1 VVTWLTHTLA
11 EWGLPPELTFV
22 FASIV
27 LLVLLI
33 SWGKIQPFLAFLV
46 ASSVAAILLGLPI
59 DKVPGVLEK
68 GVGNILGGLLGIVCI
83 GAMFGKLV
91 ANSGAAQKIAMV
103 LMRVFGEKRLT
114 WALMFTGFLVG
125 IPLFYNV
132 GFVLLVPLVFSVVQQ
147 TKVPPIYL
155 GIPMFASLSVT
166 HGFLPPH
173 PAPTAM
179 LPIFGAD
186 IGTTLMY
193 GMIVALPA
201 MICAGPLYARLF
213 RNIESKPITL
223 FVAPLRPEN
232 ELPSTFNC
240 FGSALLPVALIACSM
255 AVSKA
260 PESWQPM
267 LMFWTNPLIVMLLA
281 LGVATY
287 TLGTSRGMKLQQL
300 MEDYGNSVKDIAVI
314 LLIIAG
320 AGTLKE
326 VFVATGVD
334 KNISAAL
341 TDIAIDPLVL
351 GWLIAGVIRVSLGS
365 ATVAGMTAASLMAPV
380 VAAGGVDPNL
390 MVLAVGAGSL
400 MFSHVNDSG
409 FWMAKEYFNL
419 SLKETI
425 MSWTLMEGI
434 VGIVGIIGVLCLEAV
449 LY

>member
-1 VVTWLTHTLA
+1 VEMVY
-11 EWGLPPELTFV
+11 V

-46 ASSVAAILLGLPI
+46 ASSVAAVLLGLPAE
-59 DKVPGVLEK
+59 KVPGVLEK
-68 GVGNILGGLLGIVCI
+68 GIGNLLGGLLAIVCI

-103 LMRVFGEKRLT
+103 LMRMFGEKHLT

-125 IPLFYNV
+125 VPLFYNV

-147 TKVPPIYL
+147 TRVPPIYL

-179 LPIFGAD
+179 LPMFGAD
-186 IGTTLMY
+186 IATTLLY
-193 GMIVALPA
+193 GLIVAIPA
-201 MICAGPLYARLF
+201 MIIAGPVFAGLF
-213 RNIESKPITL
+213 RRVKSNPITL
-223 FVAPLRPEN
+223 FVAPLRPES
-232 ELPSTFNC
+232 ELPSAFNC
-240 FGSALLPVALIACSM
+240 FASALLPVVLIACSM
-255 AVSKA
+255 LVPLA
-260 PESWQPM
+260 PAEAQSA
-267 LMFWTNPLIVMLLA
+267 LKFWTNPLIVMLVSLA
-281 LGVATY
+281 VATW
-287 TLGTSRGMKLQQL
+287 TLGLSRGMKIGAL
-300 MEDYGNSVKDIAVI
+300 MDEYGNSVKDIAVI

-326 VFVATGVD
+326 VFVASGVD
-334 KNISAAL
+334 KQISDTL
-341 TDIAIDPLVL
+341 TGIAIDPLVL
-351 GWLIAGVIRVSLGS
+351 GWLIAGIIRVSLGS
-365 ATVAGMTAASLMAPV
+365 ATVAGMTAAGLMAPV
-380 VAAGGVDPNL
+380 VMSTDVDPNL

-419 SLKETI
+419 SLKDTLR
-425 MSWTLMEGI
+425 SWTLMEGI
-434 VGIVGIIGVLCLEAV
+434 VGVVGIIGVLILEAIIH
-449 LY
+449 

>member
-1 VVTWLTHTLA
+1 MEIWY
-11 EWGLPPELTFV
+11 V
-22 FASIV
+22 FGSIV

-91 ANSGAAQKIAMV
+91 SNSGAAQKIAMV
-103 LMRVFGEKRLT
+103 LMRLFGEKHIT
-114 WALMFTGFLVG
+114 WAMMFTGLLVG

-147 TKVPPIYL
+147 SKVPPIYV

-179 LPIFGAD
+179 LPMFGAD
-186 IGTTLMY
+186 MGKTLMY
-193 GMIVALPA
+193 GLIVAIPA
-201 MICAGPLYARLF
+201 MVCAGPLYARLF
-213 RNIESKPITL
+213 RNVKSNPITL
-223 FVAPLRPEN
+223 FVAPLRPES
-232 ELPSTFNC
+232 ELPTTFNC
-240 FGSALLPVALIACSM
+240 FASALLPVALIACSM
-255 AVSKA
+255 FVPLA
-260 PESWQPM
+260 PESAQPA
-267 LMFWTNPLIVMLLA
+267 LKFWTNPLIVMLLA
-281 LGVATY
+281 LAVATY
-287 TLGTSRGMKLQQL
+287 TLGLSRGLKLQPL
-300 MEDYGNSVKDIAVI
+300 MDDYGNSVKDIAVI

-326 VFVATGVD
+326 VFVATNVD
-334 KNISAAL
+334 KNISELL
-341 TDIAIDPLVL
+341 TGISIDPLIL

-365 ATVAGMTAASLMAPV
+365 ATVAGMTAAGLMAPV
-380 VAAGGVDPNL
+380 VANNPHVDPQL
-390 MVLAVGAGSL
+390 MVLAIGAGSL

-419 SLKETI
+419 SIKETI
-425 MSWTLMEGI
+425 KSWTLMEGI
-434 VGIVGIIGVLCLEAV
+434 VGVVGIISVLILER
-449 LY
+449 LI

>member
-1 VVTWLTHTLA
+1 MELAYVV
-11 EWGLPPELTFV
+11 G
-22 FASIV
+22 SIV

-33 SWGKIQPFLAFLV
+33 SWGKVQPFLAFLI
-46 ASSVAAILLGLPI
+46 ASTVAAVSLGLPI

-68 GVGNILGGLLGIVCI
+68 GIGSILGGLLGIVCI

-103 LMRVFGEKRLT
+103 LMRVFGEKHVT
-114 WALMFTGFLVG
+114 WAMMFTGFLVG

-147 TKVPPIYL
+147 TKVPPIYV

-179 LPIFGAD
+179 LPIFGAN

-193 GMIVALPA
+193 GLIVALPA
-201 MICAGPLYARLF
+201 MIIAGPVFARLF
-213 RNIESKPITL
+213 RNVKSNPVTL
-223 FVAPLRPEN
+223 FIAPLRPES
-232 ELPSTFNC
+232 ELPGTFNC
-240 FGSALLPVALIACSM
+240 FGSALLPVVLIACSM
-255 AVSKA
+255 AVPLA
-260 PESWQPM
+260 PENLQSA
-267 LMFWTNPLIVMLLA
+267 LKFWTNPLVVMLLSLA
-281 LGVATY
+281 VATY
-287 TLGTSRGMKLQQL
+287 TLGLSRGMKIGPL
-300 MEDYGNSVKDIAVI
+300 MDDYGNSVKDIAVI

-320 AGTLKE
+320 AGTLKQ
-326 VFVATGVD
+326 VFTETGVE

-341 TDIAIDPLVL
+341 LGVPIDPLVL

-365 ATVAGMTAASLMAPV
+365 ATVAGMTAAGLMAPV
-380 VAAGGVDPNL
+380 VTGGHVDPNL

-419 SLKETI
+419 SLKDTLK
-425 MSWTLMEGI
+425 SWTLMEGI
-434 VGIVGIIGVLCLEAV
+434 VGVVGLIGVLILERFV
-449 LY
+449 T

>member
-1 VVTWLTHTLA
+1 M
-11 EWGLPPELTFV
+11 FYV

-46 ASSVAAILLGLPI
+46 ASSVAAVLLGLPAE
-59 DKVPGVLEK
+59 KVPAVLEK
-68 GVGNILGGLLGIVCI
+68 GIGNLLGGLLAIVCI

-103 LMRVFGEKRLT
+103 LMRMFGEKYLT

-179 LPIFGAD
+179 LPMFGAD
-186 IGTTLMY
+186 IATTLLY
-193 GMIVALPA
+193 GLIVAVPA
-201 MICAGPLYARLF
+201 MIIAGPVFAGLF
-213 RNIESKPITL
+213 RNVKSNPITL
-223 FVAPLRPEN
+223 FVAPLRPEH

-240 FGSALLPVALIACSM
+240 FASALLPVVLIACSM
-255 AVSKA
+255 LVPLA
-260 PESWQPM
+260 PDEMQSA
-267 LMFWTNPLIVMLLA
+267 LRFWTNPLVVMLLSLA
-281 LGVATY
+281 VATW
-287 TLGTSRGMKLQQL
+287 TLGLARGMKIQSL
-300 MEDYGNSVKDIAVI
+300 MDEYGNSVKDIAVI

-334 KNISAAL
+334 KQISETL
-341 TDIAIDPLVL
+341 TGIAIDPLVL
-351 GWLIAGVIRVSLGS
+351 GWLIAGIIRVSLGS
-365 ATVAGMTAASLMAPV
+365 ATVAGMTAAGLMAPV
-380 VAAGGVDPNL
+380 VASTNVDPNL

-419 SLKETI
+419 SLKDTLK
-425 MSWTLMEGI
+425 SWTLMEGI
-434 VGIVGIIGVLCLEAV
+434 VGVVGIAGVLILEAV
-449 LY
+449 IT

>member
-1 VVTWLTHTLA
+1 MEMVY
-11 EWGLPPELTFV
+11 V
-22 FASIV
+22 FSSIV

-33 SWGKIQPFLAFLV
+33 SWGKVQPFLAFLV
-46 ASSVAAILLGLPI
+46 ASSVAGVLLGLPAE
-59 DKVPGVLEK
+59 KVPGVLEK
-68 GVGNILGGLLGIVCI
+68 GIGNLLGGLLGIVCI

-103 LMRVFGEKRLT
+103 LMRLFGEKHLT

-179 LPIFGAD
+179 LPMFGAD
-186 IGTTLMY
+186 IATTLLY
-193 GMIVALPA
+193 GLIVAVPA
-201 MICAGPLYARLF
+201 MVIAGPVFAGLF
-213 RNIESKPITL
+213 RNVKSNPITL
-223 FVAPLRPEN
+223 FVAPLRPEH
-232 ELPSTFNC
+232 ELPSAFNC
-240 FGSALLPVALIACSM
+240 FASALLPVVVIACSM
-255 AVSKA
+255 LVPMA
-260 PESWQPM
+260 PESLQST
-267 LMFWTNPLIVMLLA
+267 LKFWTNPLIVMLLSLA
-281 LGVATY
+281 VATW
-287 TLGTSRGMKLQQL
+287 TLGLSRGMRMQAL
-300 MEDYGNSVKDIAVI
+300 MDDYGNSVKDIAVI

-326 VFVATGVD
+326 VFVATGAD
-334 KNISAAL
+334 QEISASL
-341 TDIAIDPLVL
+341 TSIAIDPLIL
-351 GWLIAGVIRVSLGS
+351 GWLIAGIIRVSLGS
-365 ATVAGMTAASLMAPV
+365 ATVAGMTAAGLMMPV
-380 VAAGGVDPNL
+380 VASTGVDPNL

-419 SLKETI
+419 SLKDTLK
-425 MSWTLMEGI
+425 SWTLMEGI
-434 VGIVGIIGVLCLEAV
+434 VGVVGIIGVLILEAI

>member
-1 VVTWLTHTLA
+1 VELA
-11 EWGLPPELTFV
+11 YV

-33 SWGKIQPFLAFLV
+33 SWGKVQPFLAFLV

-103 LMRVFGEKRLT
+103 LMRLFGEKHLT

-179 LPIFGAD
+179 LPMFGAD
-186 IGTTLMY
+186 MGRTLFY
-193 GMIVALPA
+193 GIMVAIPA
-201 MICAGPLYARLF
+201 MVLAGPIFAKLF
-213 RNIESKPITL
+213 RNVKSNPITL
-223 FVAPLRPEN
+223 FVAPMRPES
-232 ELPSTFNC
+232 ELPSAFNC
-240 FGSALLPVALIACSM
+240 FATALLPVVLIALSLYESLIGPVPQ
-255 AVSKA
+255 AIA
-260 PESWQPM
+260 PA
-267 LMFWTNPLIVMLLA
+267 FHFFTNPLIVMLLSLA
-281 LGVATY
+281 IATW
-287 TLGTSRGMKLQQL
+287 TLGLSRGMKIQPL
-300 MEDYGNSVKDIAVI
+300 MDDYGNSVKDIAVI

-341 TDIAIDPLVL
+341 TGIAIDPLVL

-365 ATVAGMTAASLMAPV
+365 ATVAGMTAAGLMAPV
-380 VAAGGVDPNL
+380 VVAGNVDPNL

-419 SLKETI
+419 SLKETL

-434 VGIVGIIGVLCLEAV
+434 VGIVGITGVLILESI

>member
-1 VVTWLTHTLA
+1 MELA
-11 EWGLPPELTFV
+11 YV

-33 SWGKIQPFLAFLV
+33 SWGKVQPFLAFLV

-91 ANSGAAQKIAMV
+91 AGSGAAQKIAMV
-103 LMRVFGEKRLT
+103 LMRIFGEKHLT
-114 WALMFTGFLVG
+114 WALMCTGFLVG

-179 LPIFGAD
+179 LPMFGAD
-186 IGTTLMY
+186 IGTTLFY
-193 GMIVALPA
+193 GLIVAVPA
-201 MICAGPLYARLF
+201 MIIAGPLFARLF
-213 RNIESKPITL
+213 RNVKSKPITL
-223 FVAPLRPEN
+223 FVAPLRPES
-232 ELPSTFNC
+232 ELPSAFNC
-240 FGSALLPVALIACSM
+240 FASALLPVVLIACSM
-255 AVSKA
+255 AVPLA
-260 PESWQPM
+260 PPDWQAA
-267 LMFWTNPLIVMLLA
+267 LKFWTNPLIVMLVALA
-281 LGVATY
+281 IATY
-287 TLGTSRGMKLQQL
+287 TLGLSRGMKIQPL
-300 MEDYGNSVKDIAVI
+300 MDDYGNSVKDIAVI

-326 VFVATGVD
+326 VFTATGVD
-334 KNISAAL
+334 KNISEAL
-341 TDIAIDPLVL
+341 KGIPIDPLIL
-351 GWLIAGVIRVSLGS
+351 GWMIAGVIRVSLGS
-365 ATVAGMTAASLMAPV
+365 ATVAGMTAAALMKPV
-380 VAAGGVDPNL
+380 VMAGGVDPNL

-419 SLKETI
+419 SLKETLL
-425 MSWTLMEGI
+425 SWTLMEGI
-434 VGIVGIIGVLCLEAV
+434 VGIVGIIGVLILEAIIR
-449 LY
+449 

>member
-1 VVTWLTHTLA
+1 M
-11 EWGLPPELTFV
+11 ELIYV
-22 FASIV
+22 GVSIV

-33 SWGKIQPFLAFLV
+33 SAGKIQPFLAFLV
-46 ASSVAAILLGLPI
+46 ASSVAGVLLGLPA

-68 GVGNILGGLLGIVCI
+68 GIGNLLGGLLGIVCI

-103 LMRVFGEKRLT
+103 LMRLFGEKNLT

-179 LPIFGAD
+179 LPMFGAD
-186 IGTTLMY
+186 IAKTLYY
-193 GMIVALPA
+193 GIIVALPA
-201 MICAGPLYARLF
+201 MIIAGPIFARLF
-213 RNIESKPITL
+213 RNVQGKPITL
-223 FVAPLRPEN
+223 FVAPLRPES
-232 ELPSTFNC
+232 ELPGGFNC
-240 FGSALLPVALIACSM
+240 FASALLPVALIACSM
-255 AVSKA
+255 AVPQA
-260 PESWQPM
+260 PADWQPA
-267 LMFWTNPLIVMLLA
+267 LRFWTNPLIVMLVSLA
-281 LGVATY
+281 LATY
-287 TLGTSRGMKLQQL
+287 TLGLSRGMKIQAL
-300 MEDYGNSVKDIAVI
+300 MDDYGNSVKDIAVI

-326 VFVATGVD
+326 VFVASGVD
-334 KNISAAL
+334 RNISDLL
-341 TDIAIDPLVL
+341 TGLSIDPLVL

-365 ATVAGMTAASLMAPV
+365 ATVAGMTAAGLMAPV
-380 VAAGGVDPNL
+380 VANAHVDPNL

-425 MSWTLMEGI
+425 LSWTLMEGI
-434 VGIVGIIGVLCLEAV
+434 VGIVGIVGVLILEAV
-449 LY
+449 IT

>member
-1 VVTWLTHTLA
+1 MEMVY
-11 EWGLPPELTFV
+11 V

-27 LLVLLI
+27 LLVVLI

-46 ASSVAAILLGLPI
+46 ASSVAAVLLGLPAE
-59 DKVPGVLEK
+59 KVPGVLEK
-68 GVGNILGGLLGIVCI
+68 GIGNLLGGLLGIVCI

-103 LMRVFGEKRLT
+103 LMRLFGEKNVT

-147 TKVPPIYL
+147 TKVPPIYV

-179 LPIFGAD
+179 LPMFGAD
-186 IGTTLMY
+186 IATTLLY
-193 GMIVALPA
+193 GLIVALPA
-201 MICAGPLYARLF
+201 MIIAGPIFAGLF
-213 RNIESKPITL
+213 RNAKYNPITL
-223 FVAPLRPEN
+223 FVAPMRPET
-232 ELPSTFNC
+232 ELPSAFNC
-240 FGSALLPVALIACSM
+240 FASALLPVALIACSM
-255 AVSKA
+255 AVPLA
-260 PESWQPM
+260 PEHWHSA
-267 LMFWTNPLIVMLLA
+267 LKFWTNPLVVMLLS

-287 TLGTSRGMKLQQL
+287 TLGLSRGMKIQPL
-300 MEDYGNSVKDIAVI
+300 MDDYGNSVKDIAVI

-334 KNISAAL
+334 QQISASL
-341 TDIAIDPLVL
+341 TSIPIDPLIL
-351 GWLIAGVIRVSLGS
+351 GWLIAGIIRVSLGS
-365 ATVAGMTAASLMAPV
+365 ATVAGMTAAGLMAPV
-380 VAAGGVDPNL
+380 VASANVDPNL
-390 MVLAVGAGSL
+390 MVLAIGAGSL

-419 SLKETI
+419 SLKDTLK
-425 MSWTLMEGI
+425 SWTLMEGI
-434 VGIVGIIGVLCLEAV
+434 VGVVGIIGVLILEAV
-449 LY
+449 IA

>member
-1 VVTWLTHTLA
+1 M
-11 EWGLPPELTFV
+11 ELTYV

-33 SWGKIQPFLAFLV
+33 SWGKVQPFLAFLV
-46 ASSVAAILLGLPI
+46 ASAVAGALLGLDI
-59 DKVPGVLEK
+59 DKIPAVLDR
-68 GVGNILGGLLGIVCI
+68 GVGNLLGGLLGIVCI

-91 ANSGAAQKIAMV
+91 ADSGAAQKIAMV
-103 LMRVFGEKRLT
+103 LMRAFGEKNAT
-114 WALMFTGFLVG
+114 WALMCTGFLVG

-179 LPIFGAD
+179 LPQFGAD
-186 IGTTLMY
+186 MATTLFY
-193 GMIVALPA
+193 GIIVALPA
-201 MICAGPLYARLF
+201 MIIAGPIFAKLF
-213 RNIESKPITL
+213 RNVRSNPITL
-223 FVAPLRPEN
+223 FMAPMRPES
-232 ELPSTFNC
+232 ELPSAFNC
-240 FGSALLPVALIACSM
+240 FATALLPVGLIAMSLLDSLFH
-255 AVSKA
+255 VI
-260 PESWQPM
+260 PEGILPTFRFFTS
-267 LMFWTNPLIVMLLA
+267 PLIVMLLSLA
-281 LGVATY
+281 IATY
-287 TLGTSRGMKLQQL
+287 SLGLSRGMKMQSL
-300 MEDYGNSVKDIAVI
+300 MDGYGNSVKDIAVI

-365 ATVAGMTAASLMAPV
+365 ATVAGMTAAGLMAPV
-380 VAAGGVDPNL
+380 VASGGVDPNL

-419 SLKETI
+419 SLKETL

-434 VGIVGIIGVLCLEAV
+434 VGIVGIIGVLALEAI

>member
-1 VVTWLTHTLA
+1 M
-11 EWGLPPELTFV
+11 ELIWV
-22 FASIV
+22 FTSIV

-46 ASSVAAILLGLPI
+46 ASSVAALLLGLPAEQ
-59 DKVPGVLEK
+59 VPSVLEK
-68 GVGNILGGLLGIVCI
+68 GIGNLLGGLLGIVCI

-103 LMRVFGEKRLT
+103 LMRLFGEKHVT
-114 WALMFTGFLVG
+114 WAMMFTGFLVG

-147 TKVPPIYL
+147 LKVPPIYV

-186 IGTTLMY
+186 ISTTLMY
-193 GMIVALPA
+193 GIIVALPA
-201 MICAGPLYARLF
+201 MILAGPVYARLF
-213 RNIESKPITL
+213 RNVKSNPITL
-223 FVAPLRPEN
+223 FVAPLRPES
-232 ELPSTFNC
+232 ELPSAFNC

-255 AVSKA
+255 AVPMA
-260 PESWQPM
+260 PAEWQST
-267 LMFWTNPLIVMLLA
+267 LKFWTNPLIVMLLSLA
-281 LGVATY
+281 VATY
-287 TLGTSRGMKLQQL
+287 TLGLSRGLKIGPL
-300 MEDYGNSVKDIAVI
+300 MDDYGNSVKDIAVI

-334 KNISAAL
+334 KQISASL
-341 TDIAIDPLVL
+341 TSIPIDPLVL

-365 ATVAGMTAASLMAPV
+365 ATVAGMTAAAPHE
-380 VAAGGVDPNL
+380 AGGGGWRRRSEPH
-390 MVLAVGAGSL
+390 GARRGR
-400 MFSHVNDSG
+400 G
-409 FWMAKEYFNL
+409 
-419 SLKETI
+419 
-425 MSWTLMEGI
+425 
-434 VGIVGIIGVLCLEAV
+434 
-449 LY
+449 

>member
-1 VVTWLTHTLA
+1 MEMVY
-11 EWGLPPELTFV
+11 V

-33 SWGKIQPFLAFLV
+33 SWGKVQPFLAFLV
-46 ASSVAAILLGLPI
+46 ASAVAGALLGLPV
-59 DKVPGVLEK
+59 DKIPGVLEK
-68 GVGNILGGLLGIVCI
+68 GIGNLLAGLLAIVCI

-91 ANSGAAQKIAMV
+91 ANSGAAQKIALV
-103 LMRVFGEKRLT
+103 LMRAFGEKNAT

-147 TKVPPIYL
+147 TKVPPIYR

-186 IGTTLMY
+186 MATTLFY
-193 GMIVALPA
+193 GFIVALPA
-201 MICAGPLYARLF
+201 MIIAGPVYARLF
-213 RNIESKPITL
+213 RNVKSNPITL
-223 FVAPLRPEN
+223 FVAPMRPES
-232 ELPSTFNC
+232 ELPSAFNC
-240 FGSALLPVALIACSM
+240 FATALLPVALIALSLLDTLFH
-255 AVSKA
+255 VI
-260 PESWQPM
+260 PESSLPVFRF
-267 LMFWTNPLIVMLLA
+267 LTHPLTVMLLSLA
-281 LGVATY
+281 IATW
-287 TLGTSRGMKLQQL
+287 TLGLSRGMKMQAL
-300 MEDYGNSVKDIAVI
+300 MDEYGNSVKDIAVI

-334 KNISAAL
+334 QQISASL
-341 TDIAIDPLVL
+341 TQIAIDPLVL
-351 GWLIAGVIRVSLGS
+351 GWLIAGIIRVSLGS
-365 ATVAGMTAASLMAPV
+365 ATVAGMTAAGLMAPV
-380 VAAGGVDPNL
+380 VMSTGVDPNL

-419 SLKETI
+419 SLKDTI
-425 MSWTLMEGI
+425 KSWTLMEGI
-434 VGIVGIIGVLCLEAV
+434 VGVVGIIGVLALEAV

>member
-1 VVTWLTHTLA
+1 MEIWY
-11 EWGLPPELTFV
+11 V

-33 SWGKIQPFLAFLV
+33 SWGKVQPFLAFLV

-68 GVGNILGGLLGIVCI
+68 GVGNILGSLLGIVCI

-91 ANSGAAQKIAMV
+91 ADSGAAQKIAMV
-103 LMRVFGEKRLT
+103 LMRAFGEKRLT

-179 LPIFGAD
+179 LPMLGAD
-186 IGTTLMY
+186 IGTTLFY
-193 GMIVALPA
+193 GLIVAIPA
-201 MICAGPLYARLF
+201 MVIAGPIFAGLF
-213 RNIESKPITL
+213 RNVSSKPLTL
-223 FVAPLRPEN
+223 FVAPLRPES
-232 ELPSTFNC
+232 ELPSAFNC
-240 FGSALLPVALIACSM
+240 FASALLPVALIACSM
-255 AVSKA
+255 AVPLA
-260 PESWQPM
+260 PEAWQPA
-267 LMFWTNPLIVMLLA
+267 LKFWTSPLIVMLLS

-287 TLGTSRGMKLQQL
+287 SLGLSRGMRMQSL
-300 MEDYGNSVKDIAVI
+300 MDGYGSSVKDIAVI

-341 TDIAIDPLVL
+341 TGIAIDPLIL

-365 ATVAGMTAASLMAPV
+365 ATVAGMTAAGLMAPV
-380 VAAGGVDPNL
+380 VMSSDVDPNL

-419 SLKETI
+419 SLKETLK
-425 MSWTLMEGI
+425 SWTLMEGI
-434 VGIVGIIGVLCLEAV
+434 VGIVGITGVLVLETI

>member
-1 VVTWLTHTLA
+1 MEIWY
-11 EWGLPPELTFV
+11 V
-22 FASIV
+22 FASIL

-33 SWGKIQPFLAFLV
+33 SWGKVQPFLAFLV
-46 ASSVAAILLGLPI
+46 ASAVAGALLGLPFDRI
-59 DKVPGVLEK
+59 PGVLDR
-68 GVGNILGGLLGIVCI
+68 GVGNLLGGLLGIVCI

-103 LMRVFGEKRLT
+103 LMRGFGEKNAT

-179 LPIFGAD
+179 LPLFGAD
-186 IGTTLMY
+186 MATTLFY
-193 GMIVALPA
+193 GFMVALPA
-201 MICAGPLYARLF
+201 MICAGPLYAKLF
-213 RNIESKPITL
+213 RNVKSNPITL
-223 FVAPLRPEN
+223 FVAPMRPES
-232 ELPSTFNC
+232 ELPGAANC
-240 FGSALLPVALIACSM
+240 FITALLPVALIAMSLLDTLFH
-255 AVSKA
+255 VIPQSIL
-260 PESWQPM
+260 PVFRFFTS
-267 LMFWTNPLIVMLLA
+267 PLIVMLLSLA
-281 LGVATY
+281 VATW
-287 TLGTSRGMKLQQL
+287 TLGLSRGMKIQPL
-300 MEDYGNSVKDIAVI
+300 MDDYGNSVKDIAVI

-334 KNISAAL
+334 QQISATL
-341 TDIAIDPLVL
+341 TGVAIDPLIL
-351 GWLIAGVIRVSLGS
+351 GWLIAGIIRVSLGS
-365 ATVAGMTAASLMAPV
+365 ATVAGMTAAGLMAPV
-380 VAAGGVDPNL
+380 VASTGADPNL
-390 MVLAVGAGSL
+390 MVLAIGAGSL

-434 VGIVGIIGVLCLEAV
+434 VGVVGILGVLTLEAV
-449 LY
+449 LF